1 MKKQELFNNVT
12 EGSPYQRQ
20 PKQMG
25 LYNAAYE
32 HDACGVGMLVN
43 IHGEK
48 SHDIVESALKV
59 LENMRHRGAEGADN
73 KTGDGAGIMLQIPH
87 EFILLQGIPV
97 PEKGRYGTGLLFL
110 PKNEKDQAAILS
122 IIIEEIEKEGLTLM
136 HLRNVPT
143 CPEILGESALANEPD
158 IKQVFITGFTE
169 TETADRKL
177 YLIRKRIEN
186 KVRLSSIPTK
196 DDFYVVSLSTKNI
209 IYKGMLSSLQLR
221 NYYPDLTNSYFT
233 SGLALVHS
241 RFSTNTFPT
250 WGLAQPFRLLAHNGE
265 INTIRGNR
273 GWMEARESVLSTPTL
288 GDIKELR
295 PIIQPG
301 MSDSASLDNV
311 LEFLVMSG
319 LSLPHAMAMLVPESF
334 NEKNPIS
341 EDLKS
346 FYEYHSILMEP
357 WDGPAALL
365 FSDGRFAG
373 GMLDRNGLRPARY
386 LITKNDMMVVASEVG
401 VMDFEPGDIKEK
413 GRLQPGKILLVDT
426 EKGEIYY
433 DGELK
438 KQLAA
443 IQDSINYKNAVSALE
458 KSNFVLEADQLLFK
472 RGGTAFV
479 SSNTN
484 FVSLSD
490 NRAIVQVAP
499 FNGGGPNGVG
509 GITVEGSASN
519 VKVQTDKKGN
529 TTLSMNVMGTGIS
542 ATVNIFLFKGSN
554 YASVVISPNYN
565 SNRIT
570 LRGRLVPKEYSTVF
584 KGSSF

>member
-1 MKKQELFNNVT
+1 MKEELFNNETKRKAGQQGREESQHPV
-12 EGSPYQRQ
+12 YQRQ
-20 PKQMG
+20 PRQLG
-25 LYNAAYE
+25 LYDVENE

-43 IHGEK
+43 IHGGK
-48 SHDIVESALKV
+48 SHELVESALKV

-73 KTGDGAGIMLQIPH
+73 KTGDGAGILLQIPH

-97 PEKGRYGTGLLFL
+97 PEKGKYGTGLLFL
-110 PKNEKDQAAILS
+110 PKDEKDQGAILS

-158 IKQVFITGFTE
+158 IKQIFITGFTE
-169 TETADRKL
+169 SETADRKL

-186 KVRLSSIPTK
+186 KVRKSDIATRE
-196 DDFYVVSLSTKNI
+196 DFYVVSLSTKNI

-221 NYYPDLTNSYFT
+221 GYFPDLTNPYFT
-233 SGLALVHS
+233 SGIALVHS

-273 GWMEARESVLSTPTL
+273 GWMEARESVLSSPVL
-288 GDIKELR
+288 GDIREIR

-341 EDLKS
+341 EDLKA

-386 LITKNDMMVVASEVG
+386 LITHNDMMVVASEVG

-413 GRLQPGKILLVDT
+413 GRLHPGKILLVDT
-426 EKGEIYY
+426 
-433 DGELK
+433 
-438 KQLAA
+438 
-443 IQDSINYKNAVSALE
+443 
-458 KSNFVLEADQLLFK
+458 
-472 RGGTAFV
+472 
-479 SSNTN
+479 
-484 FVSLSD
+484 
-490 NRAIVQVAP
+490 
-499 FNGGGPNGVG
+499 
-509 GITVEGSASN
+509 
-519 VKVQTDKKGN
+519 
-529 TTLSMNVMGTGIS
+529 
-542 ATVNIFLFKGSN
+542 
-554 YASVVISPNYN
+554 
-565 SNRIT
+565 
-570 LRGRLVPKEYSTVF
+570 
-584 KGSSF
+584 